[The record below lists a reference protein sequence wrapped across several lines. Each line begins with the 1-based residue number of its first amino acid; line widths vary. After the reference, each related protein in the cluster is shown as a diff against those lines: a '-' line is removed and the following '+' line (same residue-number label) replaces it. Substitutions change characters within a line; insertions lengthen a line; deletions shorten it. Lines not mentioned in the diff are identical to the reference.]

1 MAWIYMH
8 KNKIN
13 GKVYIGQTI
22 RKKAY
27 YRWGYNGKS
36 YINNNPN
43 SHFSNAIKKYGWN
56 NFEHIIICECELN
69 ELDDME
75 RKYIKLFDSTNPEK
89 GYNSETGGNKNKTIS
104 ESVKKKISESHK
116 GKKRRKLTTEE
127 KKILSENRKGKN
139 NPMYGVRG
147 KAHPNFGKFNRCNCK
162 QVIKITPNNCIV
174 EYVSISEAARQNN
187 TISTTISKVC
197 YGKDARKYKKDIYLF
212 KKEYNG
218 ESYDELTLKFKKN
231 SLNKIRNIFA
241 DKSKIN
247 IVGVNVDNYN
257 DVIYFDNIYDATK
270 FVKRDSSKIKDC
282 IYKKNRRKS
291 TGGYYWFTL
300 EEYNEK
306 CRNKLI

>member
-1 MAWIYMH
+1 MAFIYMH

-13 GKVYIGQTI
+13 GKVYIGQTV
-22 RKKAY
+22 RKKVY
-27 YRWGYNGKS
+27 YRWGYNGNS

-89 GYNSETGGNKNKTIS
+89 GYNSETGGNKNKIIS
-104 ESVKKKISESHK
+104 ENAKKKMSQSHK
-116 GKKRRKLTTEE
+116 GKPGKRMSDEQKKL
-127 KKILSENRKGKN
+127 LSENRKGEN

-162 QVIKITPNNCIV
+162 QVIKITPDNCIV
-174 EYVSISEAARQNN
+174 EYVSIAEAARQNN
-187 TISTTISKVC
+187 TISTTISRVC
-197 YGKDARKYKKDIYLF
+197 YGKDVRKYKRDIYLF

-218 ESYDELTLKFKKN
+218 ESYDELTLKFTKN
-231 SLNKIRNIFA
+231 YFKKIRNIFA
-241 DKSKIN
+241 NNSKIN

-257 DVIYFDNIYDATK
+257 DVIYFDNIYDASK
-270 FVKRDSSKIKDC
+270 FAKTNSSKIKEC

-300 EEYNEK
+300 EEFNEK
-306 CRNKLI
+306 Y